1 MIIAVVGPTGV
12 GKTKMS
18 VALAK
23 KYNAEII
30 SCDSMQIYK
39 KMDIGTAK
47 VTEEEKEG
55 IKHHLIDIRDVND
68 DYSVYDYQKDARK
81 ILDDLLNKYEKID
94 VQSVISFN
102 NKVYMLRYG
111 TYSNLD
117 EMYEKVTNVDRYIY
131 IEKEDGVSAYVG
143 VSTTKKNANKIKDV
157 YLDKKIE
164 LTVEEVTIN
173 NDEFIQNLNEYEKLL
188 DATED
193 EKSLLIIENQILSCY
208 EETVVNNE

>member
-1 MIIAVVGPTGV
+1 MYMVINMK
-12 GKTKMS
+12 KTILW
-18 VALAK
+18 VLLAL
-23 KYNAEII
+23 I
-30 SCDSMQIYK
+30 SGAIL
-39 KMDIGTAK
+39 GK
-47 VTEEEKEG
+47 VTF
-55 IKHHLIDIRDVND
+55 D
-68 DYSVYDYQKDARK
+68 
-81 ILDDLLNKYEKID
+81 KYEKID

-111 TYSNLD
+111 TYSDLD

>member
-1 MIIAVVGPTGV
+1 MG
-12 GKTKMS
+12 
-18 VALAK
+18 
-23 KYNAEII
+23 
-30 SCDSMQIYK
+30 
-39 KMDIGTAK
+39 K
-47 VTEEEKEG
+47 VTF
-55 IKHHLIDIRDVND
+55 D
-68 DYSVYDYQKDARK
+68 
-81 ILDDLLNKYEKID
+81 KYEKID
-94 VQSVISFN
+94 VQNVISYN

-111 TYSNLD
+111 TYSDLD
-117 EMYEKVTNVDRYIY
+117 EMYEKVTDVDRYIY
-131 IEKEDGVSAYVG
+131 IEEEDGVSAYVG

-164 LTVEEVTIN
+164 LMVEKVTIN

>member
-1 MIIAVVGPTGV
+1 MFMVIFMK
-12 GKTKMS
+12 KT
-18 VALAK
+18 VLWVLAAL
-23 KYNAEII
+23 I
-30 SCDSMQIYK
+30 SGAIL
-39 KMDIGTAK
+39 GK
-47 VTEEEKEG
+47 VTF
-55 IKHHLIDIRDVND
+55 D
-68 DYSVYDYQKDARK
+68 
-81 ILDDLLNKYEKID
+81 KYEKID

-131 IEKEDGVSAYVG
+131 IDKEDGVSAYVG